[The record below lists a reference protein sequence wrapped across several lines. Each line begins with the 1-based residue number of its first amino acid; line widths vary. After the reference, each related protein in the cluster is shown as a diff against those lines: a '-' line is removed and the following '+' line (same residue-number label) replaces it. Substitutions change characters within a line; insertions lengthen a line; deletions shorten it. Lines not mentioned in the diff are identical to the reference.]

1 MKAVLAACGAMLLWA
16 GQSTGSVGPEKG
28 WLVLH
33 GGGIVHDH
41 TADERFVA
49 LAGGAKASIVVVMT
63 AADLNLLTPD
73 VLAKYRDWW
82 ETAFGAGEVTLVDAR
97 TRDEADSETFAEP
110 FRNAT
115 GVYVVGGS
123 LTRVVEVYSGT
134 RAEREMKAVV
144 ERGGVFGGSSAG
156 AMIQGSFLISA
167 SKTPWGEPLP
177 RSRMYLDPARL
188 VGFGLL
194 RNVTVYPHLSA
205 RHAERDV
212 AAVVARNPGLV
223 GIGIDEDTAVVLH
236 EDRFEVVGVGKAV
249 FFDANRPAVTLRK
262 GQRFDLRTRTRLP
275 D

>member
-1 MKAVLAACGAMLLWA
+1 MRAFPAACAALLLWT
-16 GQSTGSVGPEKG
+16 GQPAASIGPEKG

-33 GGGIVHDH
+33 GGGVVRDH

-63 AADLNLLTPD
+63 PVDLNLLTPD

-82 ETAFGAGEVTLVDAR
+82 KTEFGAGEVTLVDTR
-97 TRDEADSETFAEP
+97 KRDEADSEAFVEP
-110 FRNAT
+110 FRKAT

-123 LTRVVEVYSGT
+123 LTNLLNVYSGT

-156 AMIQGSFLISA
+156 AMIQGSFLITV
-167 SKTPWGEPLP
+167 SKTPWGDPLP

-205 RHAERDV
+205 RHADRDV
-212 AAVVARNPGLV
+212 AAVVARNPGLI
-223 GIGIDEDTAVVLH
+223 GLGIDEDTAVVLH
-236 EDRFEVVGVGKAV
+236 EDRLEVVGAGKAV
-249 FFDANRPAVTLRK
+249 FFDPNRSAVTLRR
-262 GQRFDLRTRTRLP
+262 GQRFDIRTRTRVP
-275 D
+275 E